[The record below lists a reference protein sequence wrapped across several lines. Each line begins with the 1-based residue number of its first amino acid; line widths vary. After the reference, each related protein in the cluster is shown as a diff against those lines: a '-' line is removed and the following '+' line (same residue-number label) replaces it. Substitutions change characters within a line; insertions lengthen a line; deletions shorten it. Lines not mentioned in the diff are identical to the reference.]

1 LPALNATETLTEV
14 ADRLAAF
21 ESSDATVV
29 SLYLGT
35 SAGERGRDH
44 WQPFVRKALHEA
56 GADAE
61 RIRAWLES
69 ELKPSA
75 NGAAVFACAGAGLFE
90 AIQLEA
96 AFPENS
102 VQVDSEPQ
110 LYPLLRLLNQHPRF
124 AALLTDTNHARLFA
138 FNLGLPVETQT
149 IESEKWNRTQQ
160 GGWSQQRY
168 QRHVDDHYRQHA
180 KAAVQALEQLVRTEQ
195 IPYVLLS
202 GGEVILPLVKEEL
215 SQPLAAKVVDVLA
228 LEMRTS
234 DSEVLAACKAG
245 LQRGQANATA
255 SKVGQLVDLAAA
267 NGLAVTGLKETQKA
281 LARGQARELLI
292 TSQPAQLTGEP
303 DPERRVRSAERLV
316 KLARRSS
323 ADVSFVDEP
332 ALSPLGGVGAFLR
345 YRGDPTQV

>member
-1 LPALNATETLTEV
+1 LPVLNANQTLTEV

-21 ESSDATVV
+21 ESPDAAVV
-29 SLYLGT
+29 SLYLDT

-44 WQPFVRKALHEA
+44 WQPFVRKALQEA

-61 RIRAWLES
+61 RIRAWLSS
-69 ELKPSA
+69 ELKPAA

-90 AIQLEA
+90 AIQLEV

-110 LYPLLRLLNQHPRF
+110 VYPLLRLLHQHPRF
-124 AALLTDTNHARLFA
+124 AALLTDTNHARLFV
-138 FNLGLPVETQT
+138 FSLGLPVETQRV
-149 IESEKWNRTQQ
+149 ESEKWNRTQQ

-180 KAAVQALEQLVRTEQ
+180 KAAVQALEQIVRAEQ
-195 IPYVLLS
+195 IPHVLLS
-202 GGEVILPLVKEEL
+202 GDEVIMPLVKEEL
-215 SQPLAAKVVDVLA
+215 SQPLAAKVVDVLS
-228 LEMRTS
+228 LEMRAS
-234 DSEVLAACKAG
+234 DGDVLAACKVA

-255 SKVGQLVDLAAA
+255 SKAAQLVDLAAA
-267 NGLAVTGLKETQKA
+267 RGLAVTGLKETQKA

-292 TSQPAQLTGEP
+292 TPQPGELSDEP
-303 DPERRVRSAERLV
+303 EAERRARSAERLV
-316 KLARRSS
+316 KLARRTS
-323 ADVSFVDEP
+323 ADVTFVDEP

-345 YRGDPTQV
+345 YRGDDDKA